1 MAYDFSDMYAL
12 ANDPARMAQAVKN
25 KEWADKMAEQ
35 IQSANDVAREMAG
48 QQAVQEQAKAIVQQ
62 ANNAKAQQAIAQQQA
77 QPQPAVATPPAT
89 AQQSV
94 ALQSTTVPHIQPSQ
108 SDNSVL
114 APMNDTERSLLSQ
127 VLEQKVVYDNA
138 KASGDT
144 AGMQR
149 ANDTANALRSEG
161 LRYGIDLS
169 RYGADNANTAQ
180 TWARLQTDYDRGV
193 GDIAEMPTPNEYYY
207 QRIQDYK
214 AQGYRNS
221 QAQRKAQEDT
231 DLYNEQYKRK
241 VGNAFTR
248 YGVNDNGEMNR
259 FGTEIANLMYANNP
273 QSVATYD
280 QYYVNPANVWKF
292 KKNMDVMRERFG
304 QQMKMGDAD
313 FNHQM
318 SLLDEN
324 GRLDMNKLA
333 MQIKAR
339 ADEGSAERAFK
350 QWMLLNA
357 PHTSGSGSGGNSG
370 GSSSGG
376 SKEKEPSEAQQNLM
390 LNAKDLYAKESNSLR
405 NVGDTK
411 AMLETIR
418 SKVTDSASKDYIYA
432 MEMALDAKREG
443 VSWNDHGQKGEVEN
457 FLKYYD
463 AVANSDYPELVEDLK
478 PTAEK
483 ARNSQ

>member
-12 ANDPARMAQAVKN
+12 ARDPARMAQAVRN
-25 KEWADKMAEQ
+25 KEWADKVAEQ
-35 IQSANDVAREMAG
+35 VQSANDVAREMAG
-48 QQAVQEQAKAIVQQ
+48 QQAIQEQAKAIAQQ
-62 ANNAKAQQAIAQQQA
+62 ANTAQAQQA
-77 QPQPAVATPPAT
+77 QPQPAVATQPAT
-89 AQQSV
+89 TQQSV
-94 ALQSTTVPHIQPSQ
+94 ALQGTPVPHIQPSQ

-114 APMNDTERSLLSQ
+114 APMNDTERSLLNQ
-127 VLEQKVVYDNA
+127 VLQQKVVYDNA
-138 KASGDT
+138 QASGDT
-144 AGMQR
+144 AGMKR
-149 ANDTANALRSEG
+149 ANDTANALRNEG

-248 YGVNDNGEMNR
+248 YGINDNGEMNR

-273 QSVATYD
+273 QSIATYD
-280 QYYVNPANVWKF
+280 QYYVNPANIWKF
-292 KKNMDVMRERFG
+292 NKNMDVMRERFG
-304 QQMKMGDAD
+304 QQMKMGDAN
-313 FNHQM
+313 FKHQM

-324 GRLDMNKLA
+324 GNIDIKKLA

-339 ADEGSAERAFK
+339 ADEGNAAREFQR
-350 QWMLLNA
+350 WMALNA
-357 PHTSGSGSGGNSG
+357 PHRNSGGGNSG
-370 GSSSGG
+370 GGSG
-376 SKEKEPSEAQQNLM
+376 EKEPSEAQQNYVN
-390 LNAKDLYAKESNSLR
+390 NAIDIYNKEKGSLTT
-405 NVGDTK
+405 VGDSK
-411 AMLETIR
+411 ALLETIR
-418 SKVTDSASKDYIYA
+418 SKVADASVKDYIYA
-432 MEMALDAKREG
+432 MEMALDARREG
-443 VSWNDHGQKGEVEN
+443 VSWNDHGGKGESKH
-457 FLKYYD
+457 FLQYYD

-478 PTAEK
+478 PIAEK

>member
-12 ANDPARMAQAVKN
+12 ARDPARMAQAVRN
-25 KEWADKMAEQ
+25 KEWADKVAEQ
-35 IQSANDVAREMAG
+35 VQSANDVAREMAG
-48 QQAVQEQAKAIVQQ
+48 QQAIQEQAKAIAQQ
-62 ANNAKAQQAIAQQQA
+62 ANNAQAQQA
-77 QPQPAVATPPAT
+77 QPQPAVATQPAT

-94 ALQSTTVPHIQPSQ
+94 ALQDTSVPHIQPPQ
-108 SDNSVL
+108 ADNSVL

-138 KASGDT
+138 QASGDT
-144 AGMQR
+144 AGMKR
-149 ANDTANALRSEG
+149 ANDTANALRNEG

-248 YGVNDNGEMNR
+248 YGINDNGEMNR

-273 QSVATYD
+273 QSIATYD
-280 QYYVNPANVWKF
+280 QYYVNPANMWKF
-292 KKNMDVMRERFG
+292 NKNMDVMRERFG

-313 FNHQM
+313 FKHRM

-324 GRLDMNKLA
+324 GNIDIKKLA

-339 ADEGSAERAFK
+339 ADEGNAAREFQR
-350 QWMLLNA
+350 WMALNA
-357 PHTSGSGSGGNSG
+357 PRNSGGGNSG
-370 GSSSGG
+370 GNNGGG
-376 SKEKEPSEAQQNLM
+376 SGEKEPSEAQQNLM
-390 LNAKDLYAKESNSLR
+390 LNAKDLYEQESNSL
-405 NVGDTK
+405 NSVGDTK
-411 AMLETIR
+411 ASLETIR
-418 SKVTDSASKDYIYA
+418 SKVTDSANKDYIYA
-432 MEMALDAKREG
+432 MEMALEAKREG
-443 VSWNDHGQKGEVEN
+443 TAWNDHGQKGESKH
-457 FLKYYD
+457 FLQYYD
-463 AVANSDYPELVEDLK
+463 AVANSDYPELVEDLRSI
-478 PTAEK
+478 AEK
-483 ARNSQ
+483 AKNSQ

>member
-12 ANDPARMAQAVKN
+12 ARDPARMAQAVRN
-25 KEWADKMAEQ
+25 KEWADKVAEQ
-35 IQSANDVAREMAG
+35 VQSANDVAREMAG
-48 QQAVQEQAKAIVQQ
+48 QQAIQEQAKAIAQQ
-62 ANNAKAQQAIAQQQA
+62 ANTAQAQQA
-77 QPQPAVATPPAT
+77 QPQPAVATQPAT
-89 AQQSV
+89 TQQSV
-94 ALQSTTVPHIQPSQ
+94 ALQGTPVPHIQPSQ

-114 APMNDTERSLLSQ
+114 APMNDTERSLLNQ
-127 VLEQKVVYDNA
+127 VLQQKVVYDNA
-138 KASGDT
+138 QASGDT
-144 AGMQR
+144 AGMKR
-149 ANDTANALRSEG
+149 ANDTANALRNEG

-280 QYYVNPANVWKF
+280 QYYVNPANMWKF
-292 KKNMDVMRERFG
+292 NKNMDVMRERFG

-313 FNHQM
+313 FKHQM

-324 GRLDMNKLA
+324 GNLDMKKLA

-339 ADEGSAERAFK
+339 ADEGNAAREFQRWMAE
-350 QWMLLNA
+350 NA
-357 PHTSGSGSGGNSG
+357 PRNSGGGNSG
-370 GSSSGG
+370 GSSGGGG
-376 SKEKEPSEAQQNLM
+376 SRDKEPSEAQQNLM
-390 LNAKDLYAKESNSLR
+390 LNAKDLYEQERNSLQ
-405 NVGDTK
+405 NVGDTIAK
-411 AMLETIR
+411 LDVIKSKISDEATRNEIEAM
-418 SKVTDSASKDYIYA
+418 KYA
-432 MEMALDAKREG
+432 LNARREG
-443 VSWNDHGQKGEVEN
+443 VSWNDHGQKGSPEH
-457 FLKYYD
+457 FLSYYNN
-463 AVANSDYPELVEDLK
+463 VLGSDYPELVEDLK
-478 PTAEK
+478 ELAAK
-483 ARNSQ
+483 AQQQ

>member
-12 ANDPARMAQAVKN
+12 ARDPARMAQAVRN
-25 KEWADKMAEQ
+25 KEWADKVAEQ
-35 IQSANDVAREMAG
+35 VQQVQSANDVAREMAG
-48 QQAVQEQAKAIVQQ
+48 QQAIQEQAKAIAQQ
-62 ANNAKAQQAIAQQQA
+62 ANTAQAQQA
-77 QPQPAVATPPAT
+77 QPQPAVATQPAT
-89 AQQSV
+89 TQQSV
-94 ALQSTTVPHIQPSQ
+94 ALQGTPVPHIQPSQ

-114 APMNDTERSLLSQ
+114 APMNDTERSLLNQ
-127 VLEQKVVYDNA
+127 VLQQKVVYDNA
-138 KASGDT
+138 QASGDT
-144 AGMQR
+144 AGMKR
-149 ANDTANALRSEG
+149 ANETANALRSEG

-248 YGVNDNGEMNR
+248 YGINDNGEMNR

-273 QSVATYD
+273 QSIATYD
-280 QYYVNPANVWKF
+280 QYYVNPANIWKF
-292 KKNMDVMRERFG
+292 NKNMDVMRERFG

-313 FNHQM
+313 FKHRM

-324 GRLDMNKLA
+324 GNIDIKKLA
-333 MQIKAR
+333 MQIKAG
-339 ADEGSAERAFK
+339 ADLRNAAREFQRWMAE
-350 QWMLLNA
+350 NA
-357 PHTSGSGSGGNSG
+357 PHNSG
-370 GSSSGG
+370 GGNNGGG
-376 SKEKEPSEAQQNLM
+376 SGEKEPSEAQQNYVN
-390 LNAKDLYAKESNSLR
+390 NAIDIYNKEKGSLTT
-405 NVGDTK
+405 VGDSK
-411 AMLETIR
+411 ASLETIR
-418 SKVTDSASKDYIYA
+418 SKVADASVKDYIYA
-432 MEMALDAKREG
+432 MEMALDARREG
-443 VSWNDHGQKGEVEN
+443 VSWNDHGEKGESKH
-457 FLKYYD
+457 FLQYYD

-478 PTAEK
+478 PIAEK

>member
-12 ANDPARMAQAVKN
+12 ARDPARMAQAVRN
-25 KEWADKMAEQ
+25 KEWADKVAEQ
-35 IQSANDVAREMAG
+35 VQSANDVAREMAG
-48 QQAVQEQAKAIVQQ
+48 QQEVQEQAKAIAQQ
-62 ANNAKAQQAIAQQQA
+62 ANNAQAQQA
-77 QPQPAVATPPAT
+77 QPQPAVATQPAT

-94 ALQSTTVPHIQPSQ
+94 ALQDTSVPHIQPPQ
-108 SDNSVL
+108 ADNSVL

-138 KASGDT
+138 QASGDT
-144 AGMQR
+144 AGMKR
-149 ANDTANALRSEG
+149 ANDTANALRNEG

-280 QYYVNPANVWKF
+280 QYYVNPANMWKF
-292 KKNMDVMRERFG
+292 NKNMDVMRERFG
-304 QQMKMGDAD
+304 QQMKMGDSN
-313 FNHQM
+313 FEHQLG
-318 SLLDEN
+318 LLSKQGDIQKALTQMGIDGKAFMMKLQGMNDREKIELMARLGLN
-324 GRLDMNKLA
+324 GGK
-333 MQIKAR
+333 
-339 ADEGSAERAFK
+339 G
-350 QWMLLNA
+350 
-357 PHTSGSGSGGNSG
+357 GSGNSSSSDSDSGLTAKQKQNVDMLANAFSQADGIVSGGNVRADDR
-370 GSSSGG
+370 
-376 SKEKEPSEAQQNLM
+376 EAVENVRKM
-390 LNAKDLYAKESNSLR
+390 MEDLYS
-405 NVGDTK
+405 
-411 AMLETIR
+411 
-418 SKVTDSASKDYIYA
+418 
-432 MEMALDAKREG
+432 
-443 VSWNDHGQKGEVEN
+443 KGEIDKDTYVT
-457 FLKYYD
+457 YYD
-463 AVANSDYPELVEDLK
+463 RVAKLMDRMQTKWKDVNYADKMPLNDK
-478 PTAEK
+478 
-483 ARNSQ
+483 

>member
-12 ANDPARMAQAVKN
+12 ARDPARMAQAVRN
-25 KEWADKMAEQ
+25 KEWADKVAEQ
-35 IQSANDVAREMAG
+35 VQQVQSANDVAREMAG
-48 QQAVQEQAKAIVQQ
+48 QQAIQEQAKAIAQQ
-62 ANNAKAQQAIAQQQA
+62 ANTAQAQQA
-77 QPQPAVATPPAT
+77 QPQPAVATQPAT
-89 AQQSV
+89 TQQSV
-94 ALQSTTVPHIQPSQ
+94 ALQGTPVPHIQPSQ

-114 APMNDTERSLLSQ
+114 APMNDTERSLLNQ
-127 VLEQKVVYDNA
+127 VLQQKVVYDNA
-138 KASGDT
+138 QASGDT
-144 AGMQR
+144 AGMKR
-149 ANDTANALRSEG
+149 ANDTANALRNEG

-248 YGVNDNGEMNR
+248 YGINDNGEMNR

-273 QSVATYD
+273 QSIATYD
-280 QYYVNPANVWKF
+280 QYYVNPANIWKF
-292 KKNMDVMRERFG
+292 NKNMDVMRERFG

-313 FNHQM
+313 FKHRM

-324 GRLDMNKLA
+324 GNIDIKKLA

-339 ADEGSAERAFK
+339 ADEGNAAREFQR
-350 QWMLLNA
+350 WMAKNA
-357 PHTSGSGSGGNSG
+357 PNRNSG
-370 GSSSGG
+370 GGNGGSSQSGG
-376 SKEKEPSEAQQNLM
+376 DNSGLTAKQKQNMDM
-390 LNAKDLYAKESNSLR
+390 LANMFSQADDAVSNSTKREEDGDAVDKAWQTLKDLY
-405 NVGDTK
+405 D
-411 AMLETIR
+411 
-418 SKVTDSASKDYIYA
+418 
-432 MEMALDAKREG
+432 
-443 VSWNDHGQKGEVEN
+443 KGEIDKDTYVT
-457 FLKYYD
+457 YYD
-463 AVANSDYPELVEDLK
+463 RLATLNARRQRKWGNVNYADKLSDG
-478 PTAEK
+478 
-483 ARNSQ
+483 N